1 MDNTVV
7 YSSRRNVNTTRTD
20 LNLLLECLK
29 FQMKCPDLQKQALL
43 AIHSICEKR
52 EDNVDLLREMGGVAF
67 VYNLSKSSIVRSDVK
82 ETALFT
88 LGTLAEANVYCKN
101 SLCRKETFAD
111 LADFLMKEDIP
122 LTQKRVSVYLLS
134 VLVANNKSGQTLG
147 QTSGCLDILLQ
158 LFRTTSPVSTEATS
172 TTANATQTYQLWA
185 SVSSALC
192 GCVNNPQNEDG
203 QRICVAA
210 FPIIKV
216 WLQQIALPRTEIF
229 QPICSFIAM
238 TVANNSCVQESFSA
252 SGGLDT
258 LTLALVRLASAADTS
273 LLSCQL
279 SVTISKTLSA
289 CITDNS
295 SLASGLAQYGVVSHL
310 FSLLTSTHLHPED
323 RLSVLLT
330 LGHCTESSEEHQS
343 QLVQCGGLPLI
354 ITLLTEDTSEEVRKA
369 ATFILQTC
377 KQATMSLGVPEITA
391 RQGEGVNVT
400 PATNMGGFRSSA
412 RELLRRIDLLEK
424 RQAKEANDQQEDT
437 EPLTLTKGLGQ
448 VPLPRSPPLLLPLQL
463 KERIKTIPTGYRQNS
478 TLEHIEAGGDNYIQ
492 TFRNVIKNR
501 NDSKLKH
508 MSSNISIQEEK
519 AKTSEG
525 DMWCSVC
532 KGTGALKSS
541 HLQSLEGGKE
551 PHTAD
556 SQLFKPP
563 APVRYSVP
571 KEIKCIDVEELQ
583 HHETSKTGKISAEE
597 RSLSSIRC
605 AGCVLPFEEVTS
617 RTFASLQSSCHHSCD
632 MHKVLQEATDQ
643 FRTRHFNLLFRREY
657 QDHRVEKTDS
667 DPERVSAAEP
677 QGSWENW
684 REVCLT
690 PIRKGTG
697 KGKTSPPERQWKKHN
712 GITLTPRYSGA
723 KKQIFTSYNSTG
735 PSLTPLKR
743 TCLSEERRK
752 GNKSGN
758 PALNDEPRTSTDQS
772 STRRERKDF
781 SREEVRYL
789 LHGVKTYGFSW
800 NTILWSYNFQPGRT
814 NVDLAKKYRR
824 LMARKRNSP

>member
-238 TVANNSCVQESFSA
+238 TVAN
-252 SGGLDT
+252 
-258 LTLALVRLASAADTS
+258 
-273 LLSCQL
+273 
-279 SVTISKTLSA
+279 
-289 CITDNS
+289 NS